1 VDDYHDAVVEP
12 IPLPRVGQ
20 PDEIAA
26 VVAFVA
32 TDDASS
38 ISGHTVYVNC
48 GVHQLAARP
57 IPILRTTVPSTP
69 FLVTDPA
76 SHPSLVHPEPND
88 GLFPE

>member
-1 VDDYHDAVVEP
+1 VDDYHDTVVVP

-38 ISGHTVYVNC
+38 ISGQTVYVNR

-57 IPILRTTVPSTP
+57 IPILRTTVHFDTIPRHRSRVTP
-69 FLVTDPA
+69 IPRTSGA
-76 SHPSLVHPEPND
+76 ERWT
-88 GLFPE
+88 FP